1 MLKIKNLTIK
11 KEDKTILD
19 NISLELKP
27 GEIYA
32 ISGQNG
38 SGKSTLAQAI
48 MGNPEYS
55 LGLNSKLIYTNI
67 APTYQQNFATTK
79 EREIPPIEEALAK
92 LTGVTINLQ
101 PNQTLTEVTNLTP
114 DQRSHLGIFVSMQYP
129 TEIPGVKLLNFLK
142 LIIENNRKKR
152 GLTNLTT
159 KQSMDLIHSK
169 LELIGWSKEFLERN
183 VNEGMSGGE
192 RKKCEILQMLL
203 LDPQLI
209 ILDEIDS
216 GLDKEALELIV
227 RVVMGFMNKTKTLT
241 VITHQQKI
249 LDMIKPDHILN
260 MKGGKIDYRRSE
272 YFDD

>member
-1 MLKIKNLTIK
+1 MLKIKNLTIT

-67 APTYQQNFATTK
+67 APTYQQISVTMK
-79 EREIPPIEEALAK
+79 EREIPPIKGVAAK
-92 LTGVTINLQ
+92 LTGVSNNLH

-142 LIIENNRKKR
+142 LIIENNRKNR

-203 LDPQLI
+203 LDPKLI

-227 RVVMGFMNKTKTLT
+227 KVVMDFMDKTKTLV
-241 VITHQQKI
+241 VITHQEKI
-249 LDMIKPDHILN
+249 LDMIKPDQILN

-272 YFDD
+272 YFDE